1 MMPHR
6 CSNCEETGAKRS
18 ETARCKKKK
27 KRNRFVSLA
36 SRSLLSLSSSLP
48 VFLPGGCLSQSLS
61 HLQGARLRSS
71 LSWRGSLRRDR
82 AAAAAA
88 EGGAGGRGSLIVVVR
103 ERIERLPPLRF
114 FFFRFREKWREVE
127 ARRSFPLF
135 FHLSPFSPFSPFFF
149 PNSPRLSLTAAS
161 HDLRRHAHACLRGHL
176 DDGSV
181 RRLQIERARER
192 EERELAAKKEKKKKQ
207 LDPFFINSSC
217 LLFSSSLQSSNRA
230 SRSRCVAVR
239 AVSAPQVRWWYRMRR
254 RTGRLTSE
262 VC

>member
-1 MMPHR
+1 MAPGWPEIQTKGLKAINSGGDGTRKKKKKRRCRRAHGKEFARRPILGSAFARLLVTYRQRSLFESIKEIDMMPHR

-114 FFFRFREKWREVE
+114 FFFSLSREVE
-127 ARRSFPLF
+127 RGRGSSLFSTIFPSLPLLPLLPLLLSKF
-135 FHLSPFSPFSPFFF
+135 PSPFS
-149 PNSPRLSLTAAS
+149 
-161 HDLRRHAHACLRGHL
+161 H
-176 DDGSV
+176 
-181 RRLQIERARER
+181 
-192 EERELAAKKEKKKKQ
+192 
-207 LDPFFINSSC
+207 SSK
-217 LLFSSSLQSSNRA
+217 
-230 SRSRCVAVR
+230 
-239 AVSAPQVRWWYRMRR
+239 P
-254 RTGRLTSE
+254 
-262 VC
+262 